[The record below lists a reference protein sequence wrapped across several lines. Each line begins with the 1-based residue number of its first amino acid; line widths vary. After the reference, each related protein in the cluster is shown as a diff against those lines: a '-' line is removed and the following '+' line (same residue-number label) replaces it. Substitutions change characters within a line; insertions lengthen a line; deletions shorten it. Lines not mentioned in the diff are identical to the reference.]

1 MIKKYPAVVF
11 IARYGRAGSL
21 ALGILA
27 GVYSLTEYAMHP
39 DWIHL
44 LLNLIASAVLWG
56 CARLAVEI
64 VEVVADTLLPR

>member
-11 IARYGRAGSL
+11 IARYGRTGSL

-27 GVYSLTEYAMHP
+27 GVYSFTEYAMHP
-39 DWIHL
+39 GWIHL

>member
-11 IARYGRAGSL
+11 VARYGRMGSL

-27 GVYSLTEYAMHP
+27 GVYSLADFAMHS
-39 DWIHL
+39 DWIDL
-44 LLNLIASAVLWG
+44 VFNLIGSAILWG
-56 CARLAVEI
+56 CVRLAVEI

>member
-11 IARYGRAGSL
+11 IARYGRTGSL
-21 ALGILA
+21 VLSILA
-27 GVYSLTEYAMHP
+27 GVYSLSEYAMHP
-39 DWIHL
+39 DWIYL